1 MQLRITAAGRAAL
14 INAQNTG
21 TQATV
26 ISEIGITA
34 TAFDP
39 EVTNALPDEIKRIY
53 TFGGDVVDDET
64 FHINMVDD
72 SIDSYT
78 MRGLA
83 VYLDDG
89 TLFAIGGDPNS
100 SNSIVQKSSAA
111 QVMLSVDV
119 KLTELTTAT
128 ITFSGSGFTNP
139 SASEN
144 VLGVVRL
151 ANNTQAISGTN
162 DSAAMTSS
170 DTKQYVDNRFGE
182 SAPSALAKTLIAADT
197 QTAVR
202 SALSIKSAALRDEGH
217 GNNLDADKLDGKH
230 ATEFILAT
238 ARGAA
243 GGVADLDAGG
253 KVPAARLPSIALV
266 DTYEVG
272 SQAAQ
277 LALSAQ
283 RGDVAVRSDINRSY
297 IHNGGTAG
305 TMSDWTELRTPTDVV
320 LSVAGRT
327 GAIALVVADV
337 GGLQGAL
344 DAKANLSGAAFT
356 GGISAPTFNGTSAPP
371 SSKRYKEMIRDIDP
385 ADAMQILR
393 DVSFC
398 WYRMRDTRQ
407 ESAGVIAEAL
417 ADTPLDFVVIRDA
430 DGRPDAV
437 NYQPLFTV
445 ACAAIVDIDR
455 RLRSLE
461 EPRR

>member
-26 ISEIGITA
+26 ISEVGITA

-39 EVTNALPDEIKRIY
+39 AVTNTLPNEIKRIS
-53 TFGGDVVDDET
+53 TFGGTVVDQETFHLNVVDDSSDT
-64 FHINMVDD
+64 
-72 SIDSYT
+72 YT
-78 MRGLA
+78 GRGILA
-83 VYLDDG
+83 YLDDG
-89 TLFAIGGDPNS
+89 TEFAIGGDPDPANF
-100 SNSIVQKSSAA
+100 IVQKSSAA
-111 QVMLSVDV
+111 QVMLSIDV

-128 ITFSGSGFTNP
+128 IEFSGSGFTNP
-139 SASEN
+139 PASET

-151 ANNTQAISGTN
+151 ANGTQAISGTN
-162 DSAAMTSS
+162 DTAVMTSS

-182 SAPSALAKTLIAADT
+182 SAPSALAKTLIAGET

-202 SALSIKSAALRDEGH
+202 LALGIKSAALRDEGH
-217 GNNLDADKLDGKH
+217 GNNLDADTLDGKH
-230 ATEFILAT
+230 AAEFILAT

-253 KVPAARLPSIALV
+253 RVPVARLPSIALV
-266 DTYEVG
+266 ETYVVA
-272 SQAAQ
+272 SQSAQ

-305 TMSDWTELRTPTDVV
+305 TMADWTELRTPTDAV

-327 GAIALVVADV
+327 GVIALAVADV

-356 GGISAPTFNGTSAPP
+356 GGISAPTFTGTSAPP
-371 SSKRYKEMIRDIDP
+371 SSERYKEQIRDIDP
-385 ADAMQILR
+385 SDAMQLLR
-393 DVSFC
+393 EIQFC
-398 WYRMRDTRQ
+398 WYRMRDTQQ
-407 ESAGVIAEAL
+407 ESAGVIAERL
-417 ADTPLDFVVIRDA
+417 ADTALDFVVLRDEE
-430 DGRPDAV
+430 GRPNAV
-437 NYQPLFTV
+437 NYQPLFTI
-445 ACAAIVDIDR
+445 ACAALAGVDR
-455 RLRSLE
+455 RLQALE
-461 EPRR
+461 DTRR